1 MGARCYTGACLPAAA
16 PISLYHSEPCFFT
29 IFSENPTFGKISK
42 KNRISLR
49 SSNIH
54 YLSFIY
60 SVLKDRQCFL
70 SFSATISAG

>member
-1 MGARCYTGACLPAAA
+1 MGARCYTRGGLPRHRFLC
-16 PISLYHSEPCFFT
+16 IIRNRVFFT

-49 SSNIH
+49 SSNIY